1 MKNTNI
7 TLDVNK
13 IVYVN
18 NDIYADSAKSASIDI
33 IKSTTIY
40 ADRAKSTCKD
50 IIKSTTIYADNAKST
65 CNDIIKST
73 TIYVDSAKSTCND
86 IIKCTNFK
94 INKKNTNITR
104 VYCKN
109 INNKSTHSKINYEL
123 NALLKL
129 TKVSD
134 NNIIIKKKLNPQVIN
149 VKYELNALY

>member
-1 MKNTNI
+1 MRNTNV
-7 TLDVNK
+7 TLHVNK
-13 IVYVN
+13 IVDVN
-18 NDIYADSAKSASIDI
+18 NDIYADSAKSVCIDI
-33 IKSTTIY
+33 IKGTTIYADSAKSTCNDTTKSTTIY
-40 ADRAKSTCKD
+40 A
-50 IIKSTTIYADNAKST
+50 YNAKST

-73 TIYVDSAKSTCND
+73 TIYLDSAKSTCND
-86 IIKCTNFK
+86 IIKCTNIK

-104 VYCKN
+104 VYCEN
-109 INNKSTHSKINYEL
+109 INNKSTHSKVDYEL

>member
-18 NDIYADSAKSASIDI
+18 NDIYADSAKSACI
-33 IKSTTIY
+33 
-40 ADRAKSTCKD
+40 D

-86 IIKCTNFK
+86 IIKCTNVK

-109 INNKSTHSKINYEL
+109 INNKSAHSKINYEL